1 MTESLSNDNLEYIS
15 ENTKRIKEEIAEA
28 AVRSGRSP
36 KDVKLLAVTKMVE
49 PQKINYA
56 IEKCGIDLIGENKVQ
71 ELLSKSEQLIEGNFE
86 KHLIGHLQ

>member
-36 KDVKLLAVTKMVE
+36 KDGKLLAVTKMVE

-56 IEKCGIDLIGENKVQ
+56 IEK
-71 ELLSKSEQLIEGNFE
+71 
-86 KHLIGHLQ
+86 